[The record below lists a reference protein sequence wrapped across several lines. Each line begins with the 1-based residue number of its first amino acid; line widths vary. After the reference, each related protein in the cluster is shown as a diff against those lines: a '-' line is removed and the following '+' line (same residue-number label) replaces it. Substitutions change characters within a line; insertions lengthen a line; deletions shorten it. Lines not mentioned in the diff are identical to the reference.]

1 MIQQCWKCRDA
12 LFSLPTNSSIC
23 YEGSRLRNTDL
34 KLKCESIALLTS
46 VSAFYNPS
54 IRLLCV
60 SCLKLL
66 LWKFCPTLYQMCLHV
81 TNIRTKVTCMM
92 GKTLFQCNR
101 KIHSAK
107 LDDIYGMLSVI
118 KSAAVAWDLCHGS
131 HRHTWDFSPGIVKH
145 DVLIFLTW
153 NISYF
158 LLWDAS
164 PSDHGCFSTSSIRL
178 SHWDPPPLPRI
189 LLPQTRRNSPGTSP
203 QK

>member
-12 LFSLPTNSSIC
+12 LFPLPTNSSIC
-23 YEGSRLRNTDL
+23 YEGSSLRNTDL

-46 VSAFYNPS
+46 VSAFYNSS

-66 LWKFCPTLYQMCLHV
+66 LWNFCPTLYQMCLHV
-81 TNIRTKVTCMM
+81 TNISTKVTCMM

-107 LDDIYGMLSVI
+107 LDDLIYGMLSVI

-131 HRHTWDFSPGIVKH
+131 HRHTRFQPWYSQ
-145 DVLIFLTW
+145 TW
-153 NISYF
+153 CSYLLNMKYLLFPTLECLSKRPWMLFNILHQTIS
-158 LLWDAS
+158 LRS
-164 PSDHGCFSTSSIRL
+164 TPSS
-178 SHWDPPPLPRI
+178 
-189 LLPQTRRNSPGTSP
+189 
-203 QK
+203 